1 MELQSQ
7 FKRSTRAFVRS
18 GGKANRRMQIKRMER
33 FIAHCRRLGVTRM
46 EHIGKRHIMS
56 YYQEIDH
63 FSESTKLNHYY
74 AIRLLLRLNFLPE
87 PIKPSDPLL
96 KAPKT
101 MSHQAT

>member
-33 FIAHCRRLGVTRM
+33 FITHCRQLGATRM

-63 FSESTKLNHYY
+63 LSASTKLNHYY
-74 AIRLLLRLNFLPE
+74 AVKKLMRLNLLFDP
-87 PIKPSDPLL
+87 PKP
-96 KAPKT
+96 
-101 MSHQAT
+101 

>member
-33 FIAHCRRLGVTRM
+33 FIDHCRQLGATRM

-56 YYQEIDH
+56 YYQEINH
-63 FSESTKLNHYY
+63 LSASTKLNHYY
-74 AIRLLLRLNFLPE
+74 AIRILLRLNLLP
-87 PIKPSDPLL
+87 DPVTPNA
-96 KAPKT
+96 KV
-101 MSHQAT
+101 

>member
-18 GGKANRRMQIKRMER
+18 GGKTNRRMQVKRMER
-33 FIAHCRRLGVTRM
+33 FITHCRQLGATRM

-63 FSESTKLNHYY
+63 LSALTKLNHYY
-74 AIRLLLRLNFLPE
+74 AVKKLMRLNLLFDP
-87 PIKPSDPLL
+87 PKP
-96 KAPKT
+96 
-101 MSHQAT
+101 

>member
-33 FIAHCRRLGVTRM
+33 FITHCRQLGATRM

-63 FSESTKLNHYY
+63 LSASTKLNHYY
-74 AIRLLLRLNFLPE
+74 AVKKLMRLNLLF
-87 PIKPSDPLL
+87 DP
-96 KAPKT
+96 PK
-101 MSHQAT
+101 S

>member
-7 FKRSTRAFVRS
+7 FKRSTRDFVRS

-33 FIAHCRRLGVTRM
+33 FITHCRQLGATRM

-63 FSESTKLNHYY
+63 LSASTKLNHYY
-74 AIRLLLRLNFLPE
+74 AVKKLMRLNLLFDP
-87 PIKPSDPLL
+87 PKP
-96 KAPKT
+96 
-101 MSHQAT
+101 

>member
-33 FIAHCRRLGVTRM
+33 FITHCRQLGATRM

-63 FSESTKLNHYY
+63 LSASTRLNHFY
-74 AIRLLLRLNFLPE
+74 AIRQLLRLNLLPD
-87 PIKPSDPLL
+87 PPSPTSN
-96 KAPKT
+96 KAKEESPT
-101 MSHQAT
+101 GSPV